1 MQANRAQDLH
11 YMTLALRLAAKG
23 QGTTSPNPMV
33 GAVVVRHGRIIGQGF
48 HLRAGAPHAEI
59 LALRQA
65 GKLAQGATL
74 YVTLEPCCHL
84 KKRTP
89 PCVPEILRSS
99 VRRVVIAMHDP
110 NPSVKGK
117 GAAALRRAG
126 LSVTVGVA
134 RSRAEEL
141 NKSYCHWMKTGR
153 PYVTLKTGMT
163 LDGKMATS
171 TGESRWITG
180 GPSRREVHQLRC
192 CVDAVL
198 IGVNTVLVDD
208 PLLTARIGPRFKKIA
223 SRQPLRIVVDSRL
236 RTPFKA
242 QVLTQ
247 QDKAKTIIATTAAAP
262 EARRSV
268 LQKKGIEILTLPTQ
282 QSRVSLPALLKQLGR
297 RGITSLLVEG
307 GSEVN
312 TAMLKAKL
320 VDHIRLYMAPLLL
333 GGQNAKSMIG
343 GESPARLADAIEV
356 RHVVTRFV
364 GDDVVVEGDL

>member
-1 MQANRAQDLH
+1 VTNRAQDLRF
-11 YMTLALRLAAKG
+11 MTLALRLAAKG

-33 GAVVVRHGRIIGQGF
+33 GALVVRRGRIVGRGF

-59 LALRQA
+59 LALRRA
-65 GKLAQGATL
+65 GRHAQGATL

-89 PCVPEILRSS
+89 PCVPEILRSR
-99 VRRVVIAMHDP
+99 VRRVVIAMQDP

-117 GAAALRRAG
+117 GAVALRRAG

-134 RSRAEEL
+134 RSEAEAL

-153 PYVTLKTGMT
+153 PYVTLKAGMT
-163 LDGKMATS
+163 LDGKLATA

-180 GPSRREVHQLRC
+180 GSSRQEVHQLRC

-198 IGVNTVLVDD
+198 IGVDTVLVDD
-208 PLLTARIGPRFKKIA
+208 PSLTARTGPRLENLA

-242 QVLTQ
+242 QILAQ

-262 EARRSV
+262 AARRSV
-268 LQKKGIEILTLPTQ
+268 LQKKGIEILTLPALQ
-282 QSRVSLPALLKQLGR
+282 GRVSLPALLKQLGR

-312 TAMLKAKL
+312 AATLKAKL

-333 GGQNAKSMIG
+333 GGQNAKGVIG
-343 GESPARLADAIEV
+343 GKSPARLAGAIEL
-356 RHVVTRFV
+356 RHVVIRSV
-364 GDDVVVEGDL
+364 GNDVVVEGDL